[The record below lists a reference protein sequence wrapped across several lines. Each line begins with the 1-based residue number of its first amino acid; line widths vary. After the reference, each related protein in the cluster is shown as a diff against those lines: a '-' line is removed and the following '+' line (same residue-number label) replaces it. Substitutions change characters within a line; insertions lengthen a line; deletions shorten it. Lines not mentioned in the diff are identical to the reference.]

1 MMNQKMETPC
11 GDCVDGYCT
20 MNCGQKPNLRTLLN
34 VAFGNPAQFH
44 QMIDTHWPEIDRAL
58 AVEPILRKMLAQASD
73 ELYGDPE
80 AHIGGWKERAQR
92 AEDGLRAI
100 AGMSGKTL
108 IENVPEV
115 QDYRVRGAGL
125 VIGLG
130 AYSAGATE
138 AFQQCA
144 SLATGFLDKARE

>member
-58 AVEPILRKMLAQASD
+58 AVEPLLRKMLAQASD

-92 AEDGLRAI
+92 AEEGLRAI
-100 AGMSGKTL
+100 AGMGGKTL
-108 IENVPEV
+108 MENIPEA
-115 QDYRVRGAGL
+115 QDYRVRGAAPI
-125 VIGLG
+125 IGLG